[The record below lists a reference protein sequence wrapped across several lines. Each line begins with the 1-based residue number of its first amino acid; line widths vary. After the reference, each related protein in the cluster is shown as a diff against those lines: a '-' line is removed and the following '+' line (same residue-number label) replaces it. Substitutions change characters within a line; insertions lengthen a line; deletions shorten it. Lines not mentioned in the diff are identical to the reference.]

1 METTKVK
8 IVFRRGS
15 LALKLAVLAVVT
27 VSLATLLVVWVYKQQ
42 AQKDYE
48 DLRDQAIVLEQENSR
63 LQEAIDMLG
72 SIKSVAQIAKEK
84 LGLVDPDTIIIEP
97 EN

>member
-1 METTKVK
+1 MESKNFR

-15 LALKLAVLAVVT
+15 LALKLAVLAVV
-27 VSLATLLVVWVYKQQ
+27 VLSIAALLLVWLYKQDAQREYEKLRQQ
-42 AQKDYE
+42 AVEYE
-48 DLRDQAIVLEQENSR
+48 QANSR
-63 LQEAIDMLG
+63 LRQAMDKLG
-72 SIKSVAQIAKEK
+72 TIGGIAYIAKEQ

>member
-1 METTKVK
+1 MDEKIR

-15 LALKLAVLAVVT
+15 PLLKIAVLVAVT
-27 VSLATLLVVWVYKQQ
+27 LSLVTLLTVWLFKQREAWQYEQLRQQ
-42 AQKDYE
+42 AI
-48 DLRDQAIVLEQENSR
+48 ALEQENSY
-63 LQEAIDMLG
+63 LQDTIDKLG
-72 SIKSVAQIAKEK
+72 TIQGIAQIAREK